1 VRLARSDATASPY
14 SSLQDLQCASV
25 APVSNTLATWAIH
38 CRYGGCRWYI
48 PRVMNHTQISR
59 LFALVI
65 VVMAVPATGGTQQTA
80 PTPLPKVTGPV
91 ATTPDSH
98 PFLAASHDL
107 PPLDLSRLGYVEEEL
122 MISGTANVYDWG
134 ADGTVSVK
142 TPNAPYTSRILV
154 RRPAARQR
162 FSGAVVVEL
171 LFPARRW
178 DWSMM
183 WGYTHDHILE
193 RGDGWVGITMPNGAA
208 GLKRFDPARYAS
220 LSFKNPAPAA
230 PCPGAANNTASDTE
244 DGLKWDLISQVGAL
258 LKTSPSG
265 SPFAGFNVRALY
277 LTTQGAGL
285 VTYMNAIHSRA
296 RLANG
301 APVYDGYVLKA
312 PMTAARINQCSPAPA
327 ANDPRQ
333 KIDHVGV
340 PVIAVAAEGEVLSTY
355 ASRRPDSDD
364 PLDRYRLY
372 EVAGAGHIDRSAYH
386 GFPSMADQMA
396 AGNALGTAAWP
407 FAAPCDPDIPLMATP
422 IMSFAFDTAFAVLDD
437 WVRNGKPAPRAPRID
452 LKDAGTPQAGI
463 VADRF
468 GHGLGGLRT
477 PYIDVPSATYVAN
490 SNGPGNCRE
499 MAHKSSFDPA
509 RINEVYGSTKSYRDK
524 VSASVDQ
531 LVKERWLTPGDA
543 RRMKAEL
550 H

>member
-1 VRLARSDATASPY
+1 MTCMQNS
-14 SSLQDLQCASV
+14 
-25 APVSNTLATWAIH
+25 
-38 CRYGGCRWYI
+38 
-48 PRVMNHTQISR
+48 RVW
-59 LFALVI
+59 ALVI
-65 VVMAVPATGGTQQTA
+65 VVMVLPATGRTQQPA
-80 PTPLPKVTGPV
+80 ATPLPKVTRPV
-91 ATTPDSH
+91 ATAGSH

-107 PPLDLSRLGYVEEEL
+107 PPTDLSTVGYVEEEL
-122 MISGTANVYDWG
+122 LVDGTANVYDWG
-134 ADGTVSVK
+134 ADGSVSVK
-142 TPNAPYTSRILV
+142 TPNAPYASRILV
-154 RRPAARQR
+154 RRPADRQR

-193 RGDGWVGITMPNGAA
+193 RGDAWVGITLPNGAT

-220 LSFKNPAPAA
+220 LSFKNPAPA
-230 PCPGAANNTASDTE
+230 PCPGAANNAVSDTE

-258 LKTSPSG
+258 LKSSTAG
-265 SPFAGFNVRALY
+265 NPFAGFNVRALY
-277 LTTQGAGL
+277 LTTQGGDL
-285 VTYMNAIHSRA
+285 VTYMNAIHATA

-312 PMTAARINQCSPAPA
+312 PFNASRINQCSPAPPA
-327 ANDPRQ
+327 GDPRQ

-340 PVIAVAAEGEVLSTY
+340 PVIAVAAEGEVLGTY

-372 EVAGAGHIDRSAYH
+372 EVAGAGHIDRSAYQ
-386 GFPSMADQMA
+386 GFPSMEDQTA
-396 AGNALGTAAWP
+396 AGNALGNAAWP

-422 IMSFAFDTAFAVLDD
+422 IMSVAFDTAFAVLDD
-437 WVRNGKPAPRAPRID
+437 WVRSGKPAPRAPRIEV
-452 LKDAGTPQAGI
+452 KDAGTPQAAI

-477 PYIDVPSATYVAN
+477 PYIDVPSATYVTN

-499 MAHKSSFDPA
+499 MAHKASFDAA
-509 RINEVYGSTKSYRDK
+509 RLTTVYGSTKSYRDK
-524 VSASVDQ
+524 VTASVDR

-543 RRMKAEL
+543 RRVKAEL
-550 H
+550 P